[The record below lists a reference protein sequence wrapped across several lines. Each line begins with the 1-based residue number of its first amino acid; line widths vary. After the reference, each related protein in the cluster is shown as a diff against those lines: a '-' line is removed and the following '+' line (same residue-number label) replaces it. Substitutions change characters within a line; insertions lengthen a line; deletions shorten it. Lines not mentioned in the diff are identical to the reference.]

1 MFYPSEKCLS
11 SSQHPLHTE
20 RDVNKYT
27 CPVGITS
34 VINGTEFTNSSFNE
48 GNRRWGAGVVGGMGD
63 ENVKVESEEWGR
75 GNKLGYER
83 KHFWA
88 QSFKIIKRGSQ

>member
-1 MFYPSEKCLS
+1 MFYPSEKCLT

-48 GNRRWGAGVVGGMGD
+48 GNRRWGGGGGGGGMGD
-63 ENVKVESEEWGR
+63 ENVKVESEDWSR
-75 GNKLGYER
+75 GN
-83 KHFWA
+83 
-88 QSFKIIKRGSQ
+88 

>member
-1 MFYPSEKCLS
+1 MFYHSEKCLS

-48 GNRRWGAGVVGGMGD
+48 GNRRWGGGGGG
-63 ENVKVESEEWGR
+63 WG
-75 GNKLGYER
+75 GWVTKM
-83 KHFWA
+83 
-88 QSFKIIKRGSQ
+88 

>member
-1 MFYPSEKCLS
+1 MMFYPSEQCLT

-48 GNRRWGAGVVGGMGD
+48 GNRGWGGGCD
-63 ENVKVESEEWGR
+63 ENVEVESEEWGGGQWR
-75 GNKLGYER
+75 IQTFR
-83 KHFWA
+83 
-88 QSFKIIKRGSQ
+88 

>member
-1 MFYPSEKCLS
+1 MFYPSEKCLT

-48 GNRRWGAGVVGGMGD
+48 GNRRLGAGGVGGMGD
-63 ENVKVESEEWGR
+63 ENVKVESEDWGR
-75 GNKLGYER
+75 GN
-83 KHFWA
+83 
-88 QSFKIIKRGSQ
+88 

>member
-1 MFYPSEKCLS
+1 MVYPSEKCLS

-48 GNRRWGAGVVGGMGD
+48 GNRRWGGGGGGWMGD
-63 ENVKVESEEWGR
+63 ENVKVESEDCGR
-75 GNKLGYER
+75 GNKFGYER
-83 KHFWA
+83 KHFGH
-88 QSFKIIKRGSQ
+88 SLSKL

>member
-48 GNRRWGAGVVGGMGD
+48 GNRRWGGGGGVGGMGD
-63 ENVKVESEEWGR
+63 ENVKVESEDCGR
-75 GNKLGYER
+75 GNKFGYER
-83 KHFWA
+83 KHFGH
-88 QSFKIIKRGSQ
+88 SLSKL

>member
-1 MFYPSEKCLS
+1 MFYSSEKCLS

-48 GNRRWGAGVVGGMGD
+48 GNRRCGGVGWMGD
-63 ENVKVESEEWGR
+63 ENVKVESEDCGR
-75 GNKLGYER
+75 GNKFGYER
-83 KHFWA
+83 KHFGH
-88 QSFKIIKRGSQ
+88 SLSKL

>member
-1 MFYPSEKCLS
+1 MFYPSEKCLT

-48 GNRRWGAGVVGGMGD
+48 GNWGWGGGGRGWVTKML
-63 ENVKVESEEWGR
+63 KVESED
-75 GNKLGYER
+75 
-83 KHFWA
+83 
-88 QSFKIIKRGSQ
+88 

>member
-1 MFYPSEKCLS
+1 MFYPSEKCLT

-34 VINGTEFTNSSFNE
+34 VFNGTEFTNSSFNE
-48 GNRRWGAGVVGGMGD
+48 GNRGWGVGGMGD
-63 ENVKVESEEWGR
+63 VNVKVESEDWGR
-75 GNKLGYER
+75 G
-83 KHFWA
+83 
-88 QSFKIIKRGSQ
+88 S

>member
-48 GNRRWGAGVVGGMGD
+48 GNWGWGVGRMGD
-63 ENVKVESEEWGR
+63 ENVKVESEGKWGR
-75 GNKLGYER
+75 G
-83 KHFWA
+83 
-88 QSFKIIKRGSQ
+88 S

>member
-34 VINGTEFTNSSFNE
+34 VLNGTEFTNSSFNE
-48 GNRRWGAGVVGGMGD
+48 GTGGGGGWGGGVGGMGD
-63 ENVKVESEEWGR
+63 ENVKVESEDWGR
-75 GNKLGYER
+75 GN
-83 KHFWA
+83 
-88 QSFKIIKRGSQ
+88 

>member
-48 GNRRWGAGVVGGMGD
+48 GNRGWGGGGMGD

-75 GNKLGYER
+75 GNKFGYER
-83 KHFWA
+83 KHFGH
-88 QSFKIIKRGSQ
+88 SRSKL